1 VSGSQQKNRAK
12 KQDADAGAS
21 KPAPEH
27 ALMGAALS
35 KMISV
40 SVGDIAV
47 LMSRSAA
54 HQHYTLADIEWLIL
68 PPVMLG
74 QFYVAEAQD
83 EANGFR
89 APVALI
95 TWARVSPD
103 VDRRL
108 SETAGQPPQLTPEEW
123 ACGDIVWLIDVV
135 GAQKGLVHALEAL
148 RRGPCRDARYV
159 ARDGGTVTV
168 ARLTEAMGTTS

>member
-1 VSGSQQKNRAK
+1 MSEISSTAAGGSPP
-12 KQDADAGAS
+12 
-21 KPAPEH
+21 KPGPEH

-54 HQHYTLADIEWLIL
+54 HRHYTLADIEWLIL

-74 QFYVAEAQD
+74 QFYVAEAQH

-89 APVALI
+89 APIALV
-95 TWARVSPD
+95 TWARVSPE

-108 SETAGQPPQLTPEEW
+108 TDNAGQPPRLAPEEW
-123 ACGDIVWLIDVV
+123 ASGDIVWLIDVV
-135 GAQKGLVHALEAL
+135 GAQRGLVHALEVL
-148 RRGPCRDARYV
+148 QRGPCRNARYV
-159 ARDGGTVTV
+159 ASDGVTV
-168 ARLTEAMGTTS
+168 SVTDLQANTGVAP